1 MSDSKMNIA
10 IVLYQYSVVVK
21 GMEKKLVDLGYKVDI
36 IADKYEQMIKTCASV
51 DSLFIVYLPND
62 IIDSHKLRLLQS
74 IIQTVKDNS
83 RKLILIGEKDNQ
95 DEVAQAIPAAK
106 PIPWISRPVDI
117 AKLSET
123 IETISNGKRI
133 LIVDDDPSYAKMVR
147 EWIKDHYRVDVVTAG
162 MQVITFLMKVPDDDK
177 VDLILLDY
185 EMPIVD
191 GPQVLQML
199 RQEPATK
206 DIPVVFLTGNG
217 TKEAVQ
223 KVMALKPNGYI
234 LKSTT
239 RDNLLEYIANKLN

>member
-36 IADKYEQMIKTCASV
+36 IADKYEQMIKTCAPV

-147 EWIKDHYRVDVVTAG
+147 EWIKDQYRVDVVTAG
-162 MQVITFLMKVPDDDK
+162 MQAITFLMKVPDDDK